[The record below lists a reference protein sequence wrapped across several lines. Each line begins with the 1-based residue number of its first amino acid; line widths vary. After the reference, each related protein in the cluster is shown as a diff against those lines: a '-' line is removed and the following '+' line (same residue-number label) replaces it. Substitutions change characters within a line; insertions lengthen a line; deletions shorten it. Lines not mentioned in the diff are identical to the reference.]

1 MSRFTFREQLATGF
15 AAIVAT
21 ITVAVS
27 TFGAAGTGLT
37 LI

>member
-15 AAIVAT
+15 AAIIAT
-21 ITVAVS
+21 VTIAIS

>member
-15 AAIVAT
+15 AAIIAT
-21 ITVAVS
+21 VTIAIS
-27 TFGAAGTGLT
+27 TFGVAGTGLT